1 MSRHF
6 HTMKMRSSK
15 SYQSFE
21 MDDPSTSAGL
31 APRYHQVFRD
41 LDVRIRAG
49 SWAPGDAIPSE
60 IELCKYYGVSRGTI
74 QRAVRD
80 LVEQGI
86 LVRERGRA
94 TYVSSPK
101 LEGSVLA
108 SYQQSIDRPHD
119 KGSKVIRCEQLEA
132 SEDIRKVMGLKPGEQ
147 VYELERLRFVNGV
160 PLSYQLSFL
169 PADLYPGLEKCEL
182 ESRHLHDVLRDAY
195 KVAFLSAEEFLEPV
209 KPDAYVADLL
219 DVTVDHPL
227 FYVERISHLFDGRV
241 GEFRRAHMRGDVY
254 RFRIELR

>member
-6 HTMKMRSSK
+6 HIVRMKSNV
-15 SYQSFE
+15 SFE
-21 MDDPSTSAGL
+21 MNDPSVSSEF
-31 APRYHQVFRD
+31 APRYHQVYRD

-49 SWAPGDAIPSE
+49 SWAPGDPIPSE
-60 IELCKYYGVSRGTI
+60 SELCKYYGVSRGTI

-80 LVEQGI
+80 LVDQGV

-108 SYQQSIDRPHD
+108 SYQKSIDRPHD
-119 KGSKVIRCEQLEA
+119 AGSKVIRCERVVADDNIQK
-132 SEDIRKVMGLKPGEQ
+132 IMRLKPGAE
-147 VYELERLRFVNGV
+147 VYELERLRFIKGV

-169 PADLYPGLEKCEL
+169 PADLCPELENSNL
-182 ESRHLHDVLRDAY
+182 ESRHLHDLLWDDF

-209 KPDAYVADLL
+209 KPDEYVADLL

-227 FYVERISHLFDGRV
+227 FYVERVSYLFDGRI
-241 GEFRRAHMRGDVY
+241 GEFRRAHMRGDMY